1 MTTSSHDLLPR
12 TALVLGGGG
21 SAGNAWLI
29 GVVAGL
35 AEAGIPVHEADLLV
49 GTSAGA
55 TAAAQLCGEEPAE
68 LLRQVLETPVPARP
82 ARPHASAGRGPM
94 ADHLARTQALIDAAT
109 DPADMRRRIGADA
122 LELAAADPEG
132 RDRWRSIVAAR
143 LPVHSWPSRR
153 LLLTAVDAETGE
165 PVVLDSSSGVDL
177 VDAVAASTS
186 GAAAYRIGSRSY
198 VDGGYR
204 TNADNADLA
213 AGYDQ
218 VLVLSP
224 LGGRTRL
231 PLSWGLHLDAQV
243 AALRDAGSEVVVVVP
258 DADAL
263 AAFGDNL
270 MDPSTRPPA
279 ARAGRAQ
286 GLAAAGSVAA
296 AHGRAGAAGV

>member
-1 MTTSSHDLLPR
+1 MTTSSHDPLPR

-21 SAGNAWLI
+21 SAGNAWLL

-55 TAAAQLCGEEPAE
+55 TAAAQLCGAEPAE
-68 LLRQVLETPVPARP
+68 LLRQVLETPVPVRPDRP
-82 ARPHASAGRGPM
+82 AGSGAAGGRGPM

-132 RDRWRSIVAAR
+132 RDHWRSIVAAR
-143 LPVHSWPSRR
+143 LPVQSWPSRR
-153 LLLTAVDAETGE
+153 LLITAVDAETGD
-165 PVVLDSSSGVDL
+165 PVVLDSGSGVDL

-186 GAAAYRIGSRSY
+186 GAAAYRVGSRSY

-224 LGGRTRL
+224 LGGRSRL
-231 PLSWGLHLDAQV
+231 PASWGLHLDAQV
-243 AALRDAGSEVVVVVP
+243 TALRDAGSEVVVVVP

-279 ARAGRAQ
+279 ARAGHAQ
-286 GLAAAGSVAA
+286 GLAASGLLRTWSL
-296 AHGRAGAAGV
+296 